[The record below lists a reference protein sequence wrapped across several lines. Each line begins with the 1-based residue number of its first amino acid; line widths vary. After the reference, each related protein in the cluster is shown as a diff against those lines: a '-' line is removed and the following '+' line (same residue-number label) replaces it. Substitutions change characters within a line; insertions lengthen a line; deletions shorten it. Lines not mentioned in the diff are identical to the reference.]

1 MANVFRAMLCN
12 MPDNMLRYLRGMETL
27 SDYILCY
34 ELATNVNIVNYWN
47 VYHCF
52 TTTVTGER
60 SQASPQIAS
69 IEGISIIPML
79 SHVNNA

>member
-1 MANVFRAMLCN
+1 MFRAMLSN
-12 MPDNMLRYLRGMETL
+12 MPGNLCGMETL
-27 SDYILCY
+27 SANILCY
-34 ELATNVNIVNYWN
+34 ELATNVNIVNYRN

-60 SQASPQIAS
+60 SQASPVIAN